1 MPVELAVELS
11 KHPNIVGMKD
21 SGGDIAKIGQ
31 IIADTG
37 NSPENFCLLA
47 GSASFL
53 LPALNVGAVGGI
65 CALANALPE
74 ECVNLQ
80 DLFCKLNIHSFN
92 QISEM
97 TKAFHKNQLLNYY
110 TFCYLSCLSDETDSG
125 KHEEAMKLQHRLIA
139 PNGAVTKKFGVPGL
153 KQAMEWVGFYGG
165 PSRKPLLDLHEPEK
179 VALRKTFTANG
190 FL

>member
-31 IIADTG
+31 IIAETG
-37 NSPENFCLLA
+37 NSPDNFCLLA

-80 DLFCKLNIHSFN
+80 DLFCKLHTYLLN
-92 QISEM
+92 QISEVFVCD
-97 TKAFHKNQLLNYY
+97 AQ
-110 TFCYLSCLSDETDSG
+110 
-125 KHEEAMKLQHRLIA
+125 Q
-139 PNGAVTKKFGVPGL
+139 KF
-153 KQAMEWVGFYGG
+153 M
-165 PSRKPLLDLHEPEK
+165 LHFIGRSSFSQPEK
-179 VALRKTFTANG
+179 WKKEFYDDY
-190 FL
+190 

>member
-1 MPVELAVELS
+1 MPVDLAVELS

-31 IIADTG
+31 IIAETG
-37 NSPENFCLLA
+37 NSPDNFCLLA

-80 DLFCKLNIHSFN
+80 DLFCKLNIYSFDHSSEVKKP
-92 QISEM
+92 IS
-97 TKAFHKNQLLNYY
+97 QLSSLL
-110 TFCYLSCLSDETDSG
+110 LSFIS
-125 KHEEAMKLQHRLIA
+125 
-139 PNGAVTKKFGVPGL
+139 FG
-153 KQAMEWVGFYGG
+153 
-165 PSRKPLLDLHEPEK
+165 SNR
-179 VALRKTFTANG
+179 
-190 FL
+190 